1 MSQEIIIYPSGILS
15 NSQVRADLLSTS
27 IFKIYSMCKS
37 EIDFSEVSLLTI
49 SYEFGY
55 TLNVN
60 ICYLVSLFGQVYF
73 IKKDFSFI
81 NIYTL
86 NSPYKMDN
94 DFLV

>member
-1 MSQEIIIYPSGILS
+1 MKKEFLDGSGIDNPKINNKDKCQMSQEIIIYPFGILS

-60 ICYLVSLFGQVYF
+60 ICYLVSLFG
-73 IKKDFSFI
+73 
-81 NIYTL
+81 
-86 NSPYKMDN
+86 
-94 DFLV
+94 